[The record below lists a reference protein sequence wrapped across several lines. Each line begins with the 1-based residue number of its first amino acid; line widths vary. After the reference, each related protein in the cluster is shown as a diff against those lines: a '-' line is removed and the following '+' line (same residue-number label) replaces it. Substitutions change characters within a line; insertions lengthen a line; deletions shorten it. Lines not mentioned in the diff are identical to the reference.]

1 MNTERQQ
8 FLTLLG
14 RSHAR
19 LSSVEV
25 SYLINCQ
32 PSDLSILIG
41 ARLLRP
47 LGNPRKNAPKYFAA
61 KRILE
66 LADDPAW
73 LDKVTAKMQEYWQR
87 HNHDKQNSS
96 DEQSQESFALRP
108 RKRLAA
114 AA

>member
-8 FLTLLG
+8 FLTLVG
-14 RSHAR
+14 RIHAR

-73 LDKVTAKMQEYWQR
+73 LDKVTAKLQEYWLV
-87 HNHDKQNSS
+87 HNHDRQ
-96 DEQSQESFALRP
+96 DRGDDHFREPVAARP
-108 RKRLAA
+108 RQRLGAA
-114 AA
+114 A

>member
-25 SYLINCQ
+25 SYVINCQ
-32 PSDLSILIG
+32 VSDLPILIE

-47 LGNPRKNAPKYFAA
+47 LGNPRKNAPKYYAA

-73 LDKVTAKMQEYWQR
+73 LDKVTAKLQEYWLVR
-87 HNHDKQNSS
+87 NHHTPNSS
-96 DEQSQESFALRP
+96 D
-108 RKRLAA
+108 
-114 AA
+114 